1 MRPEDELQRV
11 RLELERIIDGCKT
24 NWIHD
29 IAAVASTIVHDLDKV
44 RQTVEHKAQPELI
57 GSMSV
62 QELAAACLSSL
73 SQLDL
78 ELSSLTRADWRKL
91 FEKLVAELVRRKQQP
106 TDGTGIKS
114 GAARVGAAA
123 AKGAAGTSVGKS
135 AAGAAAS
142 AAAKDHTSRVKAEV
156 DRLWNS
162 TVRGS
167 SSAGSSGGG
176 GASYDSAKQ
185 NTEVLELRKRN
196 AALEAELA
204 SLTSSLSGRAMTEV
218 VGSSSAGG
226 CGASY
231 ERSSDPKS
239 VQAEVDRLWETT
251 ARSSLHGY
259 SECLLDA
266 DEFLRWGAEPSLVLT
281 SFLSRGS

>member
-1 MRPEDELQRV
+1 
-11 RLELERIIDGCKT
+11 
-24 NWIHD
+24 
-29 IAAVASTIVHDLDKV
+29 
-44 RQTVEHKAQPELI
+44 
-57 GSMSV
+57 
-62 QELAAACLSSL
+62 
-73 SQLDL
+73 
-78 ELSSLTRADWRKL
+78 
-91 FEKLVAELVRRKQQP
+91 
-106 TDGTGIKS
+106 
-114 GAARVGAAA
+114 
-123 AKGAAGTSVGKS
+123 
-135 AAGAAAS
+135 
-142 AAAKDHTSRVKAEV
+142 VKAEV

-204 SLTSSLSGRAMTEV
+204 SLTSSLSGRALTAV
-218 VGSSSAGG
+218 VGSSTAGG

-231 ERSSDPKS
+231 DRASHGRSSDPKS

-251 ARSSLHGY
+251 ARSSLLS

-281 SFLSRGS
+281 SLLSRGS

>member
-1 MRPEDELQRV
+1 MRSPEDELQRV
-11 RLELERIIDGCKT
+11 RLELERIVDGCKT

-29 IAAVASTIVHDLDKV
+29 LAAVASTIVHDLDKV
-44 RQTVEHKAQPELI
+44 RQSVEHKAQPDLF

-62 QELAAACLSSL
+62 QELAAACLGSL

-204 SLTSSLSGRAMTEV
+204 SLTSSLSSGRAMTAV

-226 CGASY
+226 GGASNDSASY
-231 ERSSDPKS
+231 GRSSDPKS
-239 VQAEVDRLWETT
+239 VQAEADRLWETT
-251 ARSSLHGY
+251 ARSSSHGY
-259 SECLLDA
+259 SGRLLDA
-266 DEFLRWGAEPSLVLT
+266 DEFLRWGAEPAL
-281 SFLSRGS
+281 

>member
-11 RLELERIIDGCKT
+11 RLELERIIDGCKM

-29 IAAVASTIVHDLDKV
+29 LAAVASTIVHDLDKV
-44 RQTVEHKAQPELI
+44 RQSVEHKAQPDLF

-62 QELAAACLSSL
+62 QELAAACLGSL

-91 FEKLVAELVRRKQQP
+91 
-106 TDGTGIKS
+106 
-114 GAARVGAAA
+114 
-123 AKGAAGTSVGKS
+123 AAGTAGGKS
-135 AAGAAAS
+135 AAGTAAS

-204 SLTSSLSGRAMTEV
+204 SLTSSLSGRAMTAV
-218 VGSSSAGG
+218 VGSSTAGG

-231 ERSSDPKS
+231 DSASHGRSSDPKS

-266 DEFLRWGAEPSLVLT
+266 DEFLRWGAEPSLVRT
-281 SFLSRGS
+281 SLLSRGS